1 MATDQAQSGDRL
13 CGVSETHALFNV
25 LRQSADPDITEAIER
40 LVRDA
45 PDRKLC
51 RINVLDFASKIGRDE
66 ERVIAAF
73 LHAAQVGLFDLS
85 WNVLCPACGG
95 VLNANATLKAVRRE
109 EYACEL
115 CAAGFK
121 LTLDELVEVTFT
133 VAPRVRRIAAHTPET
148 LPIWEYYRQIL
159 WSSGVDL
166 PEAFEEAMAEAILDS
181 IELPP
186 GEKAHLLLPLPA
198 AQVVVFE
205 PVTHAAQFLDVSGE
219 PTRERQTVSVI
230 FNNVRAP
237 TGAARLRPGTLR
249 LLFENRTSLR
259 VLPAVW
265 ITGTAVHNLLAR
277 RKPFLTAKRLL
288 SNHTFHDLYGT
299 ETLDVDQRLNITS
312 LTFLFTDLKG
322 STALYER
329 IGDLAAYDLVRTH
342 FRLLTQTV
350 AARGGAIVKTIG
362 DAVMATFPAPDRAV
376 AAALQMREA
385 MQELNEEYKRDDL
398 VLIKIGIHEGPCL
411 AVMQNGRQD
420 YFGQTV
426 NIAARVQNLAVSRSI
441 LVTERVVEDAQ
452 TSMLLEANNLRPV
465 AKGAALRGIAD
476 AMLVYEIP

>member
-1 MATDQAQSGDRL
+1 MRRRRNPCSVQRAAAVG
-13 CGVSETHALFNV
+13 GP
-25 LRQSADPDITEAIER
+25 RQAIER

-45 PDRKLC
+45 PDHKLC

-73 LHAAQVGLFDLS
+73 LHAAQLGLFDLS

-95 VLNANATLKAVRRE
+95 VLNANSTLKAVRRE

-133 VAPRVRRIAAHTPET
+133 VAARVRRIAAHTPET
-148 LPIWEYYRQIL
+148 LPIWEYHRQIL
-159 WSSGVDL
+159 WSSGVDF

-186 GEKAHLLLPLPA
+186 GEKAHLLLALPA

-219 PTRERQTVSVI
+219 PTRERQTVLVV

-237 TGAARLRPGTLR
+237 TGATQLRPGPLR
-249 LLFENRTSLR
+249 ILFENRTSLR

-299 ETLDVDQRLNITS
+299 EALDVDQRLNITS

-322 STALYER
+322 STALYKR

-342 FRLLTQTV
+342 FHLLTQTV
-350 AARGGAIVKTIG
+350 AARGGAIVRTIG
-362 DAVMATFPAPDRAV
+362 DAVMATFPAPHQAI

-385 MQELNEEYKRDDL
+385 MQKLNEEYKREDL
-398 VLIKIGIHEGPCL
+398 ILKIGIHEGPCL

-441 LVTERVVEDAQ
+441 LVTERVVEDER

-476 AMLVYEIP
+476 DMLVYEIP